1 MEVTADKKRTRGRP
15 KLSEEERKRR
25 VKERNDFYYGK
36 IKEAMKLAKSS
47 GAISDRAGSIP
58 EGIALSSNEVIPSG
72 AIDVA

>member
-1 MEVTADKKRTRGRP
+1 MEVTQETKKTRGRP

-36 IKEAMKLAKSS
+36 IKEAMKLAKS
-47 GAISDRAGSIP
+47 I
-58 EGIALSSNEVIPSG
+58 SNEVIPDRAIALSSSG